1 MDIVSWNVNKASASP
16 DAAPAVFVRSC
27 VPQNPTVHP
36 AVVVDGEKLPPP
48 PPPPAVFCFQEV
60 KCTRDR
66 ILREGFAKSDSFYAF
81 HACSGRK
88 TGYSGVSTIAF
99 KDDDDGL
106 PAVPWCGQE
115 GFLGRSMS
123 PATLPSAG
131 GSAWD
136 DTEMIPDMR
145 VAVQVMITEP
155 FNEGANEICVPF
167 SIKELRDMDDE
178 GRVAITDHGMFI
190 LINAY
195 FPRACDDEPVRYEF
209 KKRFQQAIQQVVL
222 SLTIISEREVILV
235 GDLNICH
242 KPIDHCDPANNVREN
257 KLDTFGDTMGR
268 RWMDALLVADPQQLD
283 IQAAKEAPRGGAP
296 SQQLVD
302 LFRHFHATQTQA
314 FTCWNTLIDARA
326 ANFGTRIDYVLV
338 TRGLVPWFAD
348 CRVRAD
354 VPGSDHCPVVAT
366 MAAANRATGETL
378 RAAARAA
385 RDRVLGRLDASAD
398 VRPPRGC
405 SALWDMVRA
414 AGAQTSLAGWVA
426 GLKRKDSAQQGG
438 ESAKRPNT
446 GAANA
451 TAAGGP
457 RKQQPSVASFFK
469 RAVASEALSVTVSSG
484 GGSLNAEPSP
494 ADSAWPQNPG
504 NDETRSRS
512 SSSSSALEWKTLMT
526 RPANPKCYHGEESKE
541 LRVSVPSFFAIR
553 PRKRLFD

>member
-1 MDIVSWNVNKASASP
+1 MDIVSWNVN
-16 DAAPAVFVRSC
+16 
-27 VPQNPTVHP
+27 
-36 AVVVDGEKLPPP
+36 
-48 PPPPAVFCFQEV
+48 EV

-155 FNEGANEICVPF
+155 FDEGANEICVPF

-190 LINAY
+190 LINVISLS
-195 FPRACDDEPVRYEF
+195 FPLVSAIRSCRHISHGRAMMSLCGTNLRRGDASRICRQLKYVSRN
-209 KKRFQQAIQQVVL
+209 RFQQAIQQVVL

-283 IQAAKEAPRGGAP
+283 IRAAKEAPPGGAP
-296 SQQLVD
+296 SQPLVD

-385 RDRVLGRLDASAD
+385 RDRVLGRHDASAD

-451 TAAGGP
+451 TATAGP

-494 ADSAWPQNPG
+494 VDSAWPQNPG
-504 NDETRSRS
+504 IDETRSRS

-541 LRVSVPSFFAIR
+541 LRVSVLSFLPFG
-553 PRKRLFD
+553 RLFD